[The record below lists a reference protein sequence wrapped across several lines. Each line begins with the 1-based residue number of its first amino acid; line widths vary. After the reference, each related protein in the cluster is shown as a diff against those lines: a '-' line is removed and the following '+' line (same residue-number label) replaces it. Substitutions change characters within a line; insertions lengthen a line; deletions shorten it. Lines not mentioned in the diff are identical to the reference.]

1 MSETEI
7 LDALEKEA
15 NEQDALL
22 SDLKSL
28 SAELATIDKQ
38 ADLDTSSRGMT
49 KTDFAVLKGAIDAD
63 NATISGVSVITVGEA
78 RGHGMQVDAQTLA
91 EVKAAA
97 ETYAGGLKV
106 KTDHFSGF
114 NQIVGT
120 LKNFKITGDQL
131 RADLFLL
138 KNHDA
143 TARILEMAELMP
155 DTFGLSISFTGEHE
169 ESDNDIVFARCT
181 EIYSADLVDAP
192 AANPTGL
199 FSAKVD
205 SAKKVMDEK
214 QIADAIAA
222 ALAPVIEDMAA
233 MQAKLAKLEETTP
246 EDEEKVMEEH
256 DDKKEMTED
265 EEKSEDMSA
274 KLAAELAE
282 IKSLFTNFGAKPVA
296 PAVAVEV
303 KADAAAPTNF
313 SEALAV
319 VKAEGLTGS
328 AATKAVIARF
338 PDLYLAARNSGIRT
352 L

>member
-1 MSETEI
+1 
-7 LDALEKEA
+7 
-15 NEQDALL
+15 
-22 SDLKSL
+22 
-28 SAELATIDKQ
+28 
-38 ADLDTSSRGMT
+38 MT
-49 KTDFAVLKGAIDAD
+49 KTDFAVLQGQIDAQA
-63 NATISGVSVITVGEA
+63 ATISDVSVITVGEA
-78 RGHGMQVDAQTLA
+78 KGHGLQIDAQTLV

-106 KTDHFSGF
+106 KTDHYTGF
-114 NQIVGT
+114 NEIVGT
-120 LKNFKITGDQL
+120 LKNFRIDGDQL

-199 FSAKVD
+199 FSVKVD
-205 SAKKVMDEK
+205 SEKKAMDEK
-214 QIADAIAA
+214 QFAEALSA
-222 ALAPVIEDMAA
+222 ALAPINDKLSAFEAFMTEATTKFAA
-233 MQAKLAKLEETTP
+233 LEYKP
-246 EDEEKVMEEH
+246 EDEEAKMEEG
-256 DDKKEMTED
+256 EMPESED
-265 EEKSEDMSA
+265 EEKEDMSA

-282 IKSLFTNFGAKPVA
+282 IKSLVTNFGAKPVSV
-296 PAVAVEV
+296 AVAVEA
-303 KADAAAPTNF
+303 KAEVAAPTNF

-319 VKAEGLTGS
+319 VKAEGLSGS

-338 PDLYLAARNSGIRT
+338 PDLYLAARNSGIKT

>member
-1 MSETEI
+1 
-7 LDALEKEA
+7 
-15 NEQDALL
+15 
-22 SDLKSL
+22 
-28 SAELATIDKQ
+28 
-38 ADLDTSSRGMT
+38 MT
-49 KTDFAVLKGAIDAD
+49 KTDFAVLQGQIDAQA
-63 NATISGVSVITVGEA
+63 ATISDVSVITVGEA
-78 RGHGMQVDAQTLA
+78 KGHGLQIDAQTLV

-106 KTDHFSGF
+106 KTDHYTGF
-114 NQIVGT
+114 NEIVGT
-120 LKNFKITGDQL
+120 LKNFRIDGDQL

-169 ESDNDIVFARCT
+169 ESEGGTVFARCT

-205 SAKKVMDEK
+205 SEKKVMDEK
-214 QIADAIAA
+214 QFAEALAS
-222 ALAPVIEDMAA
+222 ALAPINDKLSAFEAFITEATTKFAA
-233 MQAKLAKLEETTP
+233 LEYKP
-246 EDEEKVMEEH
+246 EDEEAPKME
-256 DDKKEMTED
+256 DGEMPEAD
-265 EEKSEDMSA
+265 EEKEDMSA

-282 IKSLFTNFGAKPVA
+282 IKSLVTNFGAKPVA
-296 PAVAVEV
+296 PAVAVEAKATEV
-303 KADAAAPTNF
+303 KEPTNF

-319 VKAEGLTGS
+319 VKAEGLSGA

-338 PDLYLAARNSGIRT
+338 PDLYLAARNSGIKT

>member
-1 MSETEI
+1 
-7 LDALEKEA
+7 
-15 NEQDALL
+15 
-22 SDLKSL
+22 
-28 SAELATIDKQ
+28 
-38 ADLDTSSRGMT
+38 MT
-49 KTDFAVLKGAIDAD
+49 KTDFAVLQGQIDAQA
-63 NATISGVSVITVGEA
+63 ATISDVSVITVGEA
-78 RGHGMQVDAQTLA
+78 KGHGLQIDAQTLV

-106 KTDHFSGF
+106 KTDHYTGF
-114 NQIVGT
+114 NEIVGT
-120 LKNFKITGDQL
+120 LKNFRIDGDQL
-131 RADLFLL
+131 RADLYLL

-143 TARILEMAELMP
+143 TPRILEMAELMP

-205 SAKKVMDEK
+205 SEKKAMDEK

-233 MQAKLAKLEETTP
+233 MQAKLAALEV
-246 EDEEKVMEEH
+246 DEE
-256 DDKKEMTED
+256 KEMTED
-265 EEKSEDMSA
+265 KPEEMTEDKAMVEHDEEKEDMSA

-282 IKSLFTNFGAKPVA
+282 IKSLVTNFGAKPVSV
-296 PAVAVEV
+296 AVAVEA
-303 KADAAAPTNF
+303 KAEAAAPTNF

-319 VKAEGLTGS
+319 VKAEGLSGS
-328 AATKAVIARF
+328 AATKAVIARY
-338 PDLYLAARNSGIRT
+338 PDLYLAARNSGIKT

>member
-1 MSETEI
+1 
-7 LDALEKEA
+7 
-15 NEQDALL
+15 
-22 SDLKSL
+22 
-28 SAELATIDKQ
+28 
-38 ADLDTSSRGMT
+38 MT
-49 KTDFAVLKGAIDAD
+49 KTDFAVLQGQIDAQA
-63 NATISGVSVITVGEA
+63 ATISDVSVITVGEA
-78 RGHGMQVDAQTLA
+78 KGHGMQIDAQTLT

-106 KTDHFSGF
+106 KTDHYTGF
-114 NQIVGT
+114 DNIVGT
-120 LKNFKITGDQL
+120 LRNFRIDGDQL

-169 ESDNDIVFARCT
+169 ESEGGTVFARCT

-214 QIADAIAA
+214 QFAEALAS
-222 ALAPVIEDMAA
+222 ALAPINDKLSAFEAFMTEATTKFAA
-233 MQAKLAKLEETTP
+233 LEYKP
-246 EDEEKVMEEH
+246 EDEEAPKMEDGAMPES
-256 DDKKEMTED
+256 ED
-265 EEKSEDMSA
+265 EEKEDMSA

-282 IKSLFTNFGAKPVA
+282 IKSLVTNFGAKPVA
-296 PAVAVEV
+296 PAVAVEA

-319 VKAEGLTGS
+319 VRAEGLTGS

-338 PDLYLAARNSGIRT
+338 PELYLAARNSGIRT

>member
-1 MSETEI
+1 
-7 LDALEKEA
+7 
-15 NEQDALL
+15 
-22 SDLKSL
+22 
-28 SAELATIDKQ
+28 
-38 ADLDTSSRGMT
+38 MT
-49 KTDFAVLKGAIDAD
+49 KTDFAVLQGQIDAQA
-63 NATISGVSVITVGEA
+63 ATISDVSVITVGEA
-78 RGHGMQVDAQTLA
+78 KGHGMQIDAQTLV

-106 KTDHFSGF
+106 KTDHYTGF
-114 NQIVGT
+114 NEIVGT
-120 LKNFKITGDQL
+120 LKNFRIDGDQL

-169 ESDNDIVFARCT
+169 ESEGGTVFARCT

-205 SAKKVMDEK
+205 SGKKDMDEK
-214 QIADAIAA
+214 QFAEALAA
-222 ALAPVIEDMAA
+222 ALAPINEKLSAFEAFVTEANTKFAA
-233 MQAKLAKLEETTP
+233 LEYKP
-246 EDEEKVMEEH
+246 EDEEK
-256 DDKKEMTED
+256 EMSEGEMPESED
-265 EEKSEDMSA
+265 EEKEDMSA

-282 IKSLFTNFGAKPVA
+282 IKSLVTNFGAKPVA

-303 KADAAAPTNF
+303 KADEAKEPTNF
-313 SEALAV
+313 SEALDI
-319 VKAEGLTGS
+319 VKAEGLSGS

-338 PDLYLAARNSGIRT
+338 PDLYLAARNTGIKT

>member
-1 MSETEI
+1 
-7 LDALEKEA
+7 
-15 NEQDALL
+15 
-22 SDLKSL
+22 
-28 SAELATIDKQ
+28 
-38 ADLDTSSRGMT
+38 MT
-49 KTDFAVLKGAIDAD
+49 KTDFAVLQGQIDAQA
-63 NATISGVSVITVGEA
+63 ATISDVSVITVGEA
-78 RGHGMQVDAQTLA
+78 KGHGLQIDAQTLV

-106 KTDHFSGF
+106 KTDHYTGF
-114 NQIVGT
+114 NEIVGT
-120 LKNFKITGDQL
+120 LKNFRIDGDQL

-199 FSAKVD
+199 FSVKVD
-205 SAKKVMDEK
+205 SEKKAMDEK

-246 EDEEKVMEEH
+246 EDEEQVMEEH

-282 IKSLFTNFGAKPVA
+282 IKSLVTNFGAKPVSV
-296 PAVAVEV
+296 AVAVEA
-303 KADAAAPTNF
+303 KADVAAPTNF

-319 VKAEGLTGS
+319 VKAEGLSGS
-328 AATKAVIARF
+328 AATKAVIARY

>member
-1 MSETEI
+1 
-7 LDALEKEA
+7 
-15 NEQDALL
+15 
-22 SDLKSL
+22 
-28 SAELATIDKQ
+28 
-38 ADLDTSSRGMT
+38 MT
-49 KTDFAVLKGAIDAD
+49 KTDFAVLQGQIDAQA
-63 NATISGVSVITVGEA
+63 ATISDVSVITVGEA
-78 RGHGMQVDAQTLA
+78 KGHGMQIDAQTLT

-106 KTDHFSGF
+106 KTDHYTGF
-114 NQIVGT
+114 NEIVGT
-120 LKNFKITGDQL
+120 LKNFRIDGDQL

-205 SAKKVMDEK
+205 SGKKVMDEK

-282 IKSLFTNFGAKPVA
+282 IKSLVTNFGAKPVA

-338 PDLYLAARNSGIRT
+338 PELYLAARNSGIRT

>member
-1 MSETEI
+1 
-7 LDALEKEA
+7 
-15 NEQDALL
+15 
-22 SDLKSL
+22 
-28 SAELATIDKQ
+28 
-38 ADLDTSSRGMT
+38 MT
-49 KTDFAVLKGAIDAD
+49 KTDFAVLQGQIDAQA
-63 NATISGVSVITVGEA
+63 ATISDVSVITVGEA
-78 RGHGMQVDAQTLA
+78 KGHGMQIDAQTLT

-106 KTDHFSGF
+106 KTDHYTGF
-114 NQIVGT
+114 NEIVGT
-120 LKNFKITGDQL
+120 LKNFRIDGDQL

-169 ESDNDIVFARCT
+169 ESEGGTVFARCT

-205 SAKKVMDEK
+205 SGKKVMDEK
-214 QIADAIAA
+214 QFAEALAS
-222 ALAPVIEDMAA
+222 ALAPINEKLSAFEAFMTEATTKFAA
-233 MQAKLAKLEETTP
+233 LEYKP
-246 EDEEKVMEEH
+246 EDEEAPKME
-256 DDKKEMTED
+256 DGEMPESED
-265 EEKSEDMSA
+265 EEKEDMSA

-282 IKSLFTNFGAKPVA
+282 IKSLVTNFGAKPVA
-296 PAVAVEV
+296 PAVAVEA

-313 SEALAV
+313 SEALAI